1 MTSQKQKKNDVIPN
15 SFLENPNLISNVVF
29 NNQPNQ
35 SSQFIFKNN
44 SQNFNQNSNFNL
56 NIQNRN
62 SNFNFNSNQNINSN
76 YNFNTPSQN
85 NQKFNW
91 KEIMKINPNDSNS
104 IEPYINNLLNSSLNP
119 NEIELL
125 PENHI
130 IQLVSLLQNVV
141 KTSMNN
147 NKNLIEQN
155 ENLNMQLNSSIQ
167 YQNNNNNNLENE
179 NSDDEYNNLKKINQK
194 QEKLIQSYQQVL
206 EGKKK
211 YNQLIE
217 SDDDENEKND
227 TYNNSNKNRF
237 YCQFCANKKFYT
249 EQYLEDHMRR
259 RHLAYYQKFLLNKNK
274 NNNKNYD
281 VKLNEMK
288 NYFENMIV
296 NNKLRNDYYRL
307 NEKINGLQN
316 LIQSQNYYPI
326 NLNQSNNIIPNKE
339 TIVLKSGT
347 KNNNNI
353 IYEDNEEDDIN
364 NNVIIE
370 HMKKISNNIDRD
382 DKDFNNKFN
391 SLVENMNKF
400 KQYVSSEISN
410 IKQSQSFL
418 RAKKSLESIDFKND
432 DIKYV
437 SPNRRISVR
446 NSLFMSQT
454 NPNKSNTLRSSI
466 INVSQS
472 KNLINSLFKQTKSN
486 KLNESEVIKSF
497 DNTITKNNNNED
509 TNLKETL
516 KSNTNVNEIINSIK
530 VNESIKLDNNLLRG
544 GNKNINENEEDI
556 EQTEEEKQLQI
567 FYKKFITRDRNID
580 NTINSYIMQTIP
592 NSFDIPN
599 VKINNQYNN
608 LFSENLNRIS
618 DSKLNKESDL
628 QKIKSKDYLVDII
641 QKINEDIG
649 NECEKEDYYGYYSKN
664 LDNFFDLKELI
675 DDAMN
680 EFYNHKENKRKIN
693 EDFDDQNLLETINY
707 NIKSSDDLEFS
718 FHNH

>member
-1 MTSQKQKKNDVIPN
+1 
-15 SFLENPNLISNVVF
+15 
-29 NNQPNQ
+29 
-35 SSQFIFKNN
+35 
-44 SQNFNQNSNFNL
+44 
-56 NIQNRN
+56 
-62 SNFNFNSNQNINSN
+62 
-76 YNFNTPSQN
+76 
-85 NQKFNW
+85 
-91 KEIMKINPNDSNS
+91 
-104 IEPYINNLLNSSLNP
+104 
-119 NEIELL
+119 
-125 PENHI
+125 
-130 IQLVSLLQNVV
+130 
-141 KTSMNN
+141 
-147 NKNLIEQN
+147 
-155 ENLNMQLNSSIQ
+155 
-167 YQNNNNNNLENE
+167 
-179 NSDDEYNNLKKINQK
+179 
-194 QEKLIQSYQQVL
+194 
-206 EGKKK
+206 
-211 YNQLIE
+211 
-217 SDDDENEKND
+217 
-227 TYNNSNKNRF
+227 
-237 YCQFCANKKFYT
+237 
-249 EQYLEDHMRR
+249 MRR
-259 RHLAYYQKFLLNKNK
+259 RHLTYYQKFLLNKNK

-580 NTINSYIMQTIP
+580 NTINSYIMQIIP
-592 NSFDIPN
+592 NSFDITN
-599 VKINNQYNN
+599 VDNIKFYSNERFN
-608 LFSENLNRIS
+608 LMFDIALE
-618 DSKLNKESDL
+618 DSKRLRR
-628 QKIKSKDYLVDII
+628 
-641 QKINEDIG
+641 G
-649 NECEKEDYYGYYSKN
+649 
-664 LDNFFDLKELI
+664 
-675 DDAMN
+675 M
-680 EFYNHKENKRKIN
+680 
-693 EDFDDQNLLETINY
+693 
-707 NIKSSDDLEFS
+707 
-718 FHNH
+718 

>member
-56 NIQNRN
+56 NNQNRN

-104 IEPYINNLLNSSLNP
+104 FEPYINNLLNSSLNP

-125 PENHI
+125 PENHV

-179 NSDDEYNNLKKINQK
+179 NSDDEYNNLIKKNKK
-194 QEKLIQSYQQVL
+194 QEHLIQSYQQVL

-509 TNLKETL
+509 NNLKETL

-664 LDNFFDLKELI
+664 LDNFFDIKELI

>member
-141 KTSMNN
+141 KTSINN

-179 NSDDEYNNLKKINQK
+179 NSDDEYNNLIKKNKK
-194 QEKLIQSYQQVL
+194 QEHLIQSYQQVL

>member
-56 NIQNRN
+56 NNQNRN

-141 KTSMNN
+141 KTSINN

-179 NSDDEYNNLKKINQK
+179 NSDDEYNNLIKKNKK
-194 QEKLIQSYQQVL
+194 QEHLIQSYQQVL

>member
-1 MTSQKQKKNDVIPN
+1 M
-15 SFLENPNLISNVVF
+15 
-29 NNQPNQ
+29 
-35 SSQFIFKNN
+35 
-44 SQNFNQNSNFNL
+44 
-56 NIQNRN
+56 
-62 SNFNFNSNQNINSN
+62 
-76 YNFNTPSQN
+76 
-85 NQKFNW
+85 
-91 KEIMKINPNDSNS
+91 
-104 IEPYINNLLNSSLNP
+104 
-119 NEIELL
+119 
-125 PENHI
+125 
-130 IQLVSLLQNVV
+130 
-141 KTSMNN
+141 
-147 NKNLIEQN
+147 
-155 ENLNMQLNSSIQ
+155 
-167 YQNNNNNNLENE
+167 
-179 NSDDEYNNLKKINQK
+179 
-194 QEKLIQSYQQVL
+194 
-206 EGKKK
+206 
-211 YNQLIE
+211 
-217 SDDDENEKND
+217 
-227 TYNNSNKNRF
+227 
-237 YCQFCANKKFYT
+237 
-249 EQYLEDHMRR
+249 
-259 RHLAYYQKFLLNKNK
+259 
-274 NNNKNYD
+274 
-281 VKLNEMK
+281 
-288 NYFENMIV
+288 
-296 NNKLRNDYYRL
+296 
-307 NEKINGLQN
+307 
-316 LIQSQNYYPI
+316 
-326 NLNQSNNIIPNKE
+326 
-339 TIVLKSGT
+339 
-347 KNNNNI
+347 
-353 IYEDNEEDDIN
+353 
-364 NNVIIE
+364 
-370 HMKKISNNIDRD
+370 
-382 DKDFNNKFN
+382 
-391 SLVENMNKF
+391 
-400 KQYVSSEISN
+400 
-410 IKQSQSFL
+410 
-418 RAKKSLESIDFKND
+418 
-432 DIKYV
+432 